1 MMKERPFQVSLIC
14 IGDRLTKMRENRQWK
29 LIPVAMITT
38 EGSRQRGLAAVDPG
52 AAGCVRVCLEIA
64 GHTMTKARSAFNAI
78 EGGCQFEAD
87 FRGNRNER
95 KAGNTPVVAIQIHGV
110 FQAGNAVLDSDK

>member
-29 LIPVAMITT
+29 LIPVATITT

-52 AAGCVRVCLEIA
+52 AAGCVRVCL
-64 GHTMTKARSAFNAI
+64 
-78 EGGCQFEAD
+78 
-87 FRGNRNER
+87 
-95 KAGNTPVVAIQIHGV
+95 
-110 FQAGNAVLDSDK
+110 